1 MSDVIREAANS
12 LNTMLDS
19 LNEKVK
25 IDKKLF
31 LMLYGKYID
40 IEESQDIV
48 DYLVHNKDVDMQV
61 IKNTKIVFHEIV
73 WNFIV
78 TYLSRKQELET
89 LKILKDYQYRLE
101 KMAENLVDAAI
112 EQELVMK
119 MPTVEELRKQ
129 SA

>member
-1 MSDVIREAANS
+1 MSDVIREAADS

-19 LNEKVK
+19 LNDKMK

-31 LMLYGKYID
+31 LMMYGKYID

-48 DYLVHNKDVDMQV
+48 DYLVHNKDVDMQT
-61 IKNTKIVFHEIV
+61 IKNTKIAFHEIV
-73 WNFIV
+73 WNFIT

-89 LKILKDYQYRLE
+89 LNNLKTYQYRLE
-101 KMAENLVDAAI
+101 KMSEILVDAAI
-112 EQELVMK
+112 EQELVLK
-119 MPTVEELRKQ
+119 MPTVEELRKK

>member
-1 MSDVIREAANS
+1 MSDVIRQSADS
-12 LNTMLDS
+12 LNAMLDS

-40 IEESQDIV
+40 IEESQDVV
-48 DYLVHNKDVDMQV
+48 DYLVHNKDVDMQT
-61 IKNTKIVFHEIV
+61 IKNTKIAFHEIV
-73 WNFIV
+73 WNFIT

-89 LKILKDYQYRLE
+89 LNNLKIYQYRFQ

-112 EQELVMK
+112 EQELVLK
-119 MPTVEELRKQ
+119 MPTIEELRKQ